1 MGVTMLE
8 REYREMRGIKYH
20 LSVEMDTRTSPEP
33 KASGRQSGMSTAIG
47 DQHTADSRWLTQ

>member
-1 MGVTMLE
+1 MLE

-47 DQHTADSRWLTQ
+47 DQHTADSQWLTQ